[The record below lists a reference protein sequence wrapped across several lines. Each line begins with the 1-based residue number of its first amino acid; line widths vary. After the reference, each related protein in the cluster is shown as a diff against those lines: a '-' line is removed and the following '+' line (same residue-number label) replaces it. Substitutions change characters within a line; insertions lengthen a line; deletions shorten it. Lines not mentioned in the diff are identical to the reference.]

1 MQVAMM
7 DHAFTQVLAVAQML
21 RLVTTIPKQRSIISR
36 VSTQAA
42 PMSLLV
48 TSIQAQV
55 ATMAR
60 ALLKVAR
67 PLTLATTTQQRVA
80 MMVLAPSPVVT
91 T

>member
-21 RLVTTIPKQRSIISR
+21 QPATTTQMPRSIISH
-36 VSTQAA
+36 VYTQAA
-42 PMSLLV
+42 PISLLA
-48 TSIQAQV
+48 TSLQAQV
-55 ATMAR
+55 ATMVLAH
-60 ALLKVAR
+60 LKVAR
-67 PLTLATTTQQRVA
+67 PLTLATTTQQQVA